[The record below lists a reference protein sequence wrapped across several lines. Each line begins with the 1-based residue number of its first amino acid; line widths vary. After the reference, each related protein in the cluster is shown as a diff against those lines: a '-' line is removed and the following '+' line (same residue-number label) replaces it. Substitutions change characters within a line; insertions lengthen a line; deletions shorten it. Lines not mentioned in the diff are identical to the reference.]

1 MYRVTTIGGVGALAD
16 EDPGIGLALDSVR
29 ITDRPRA
36 LGVGLVVGL
45 LLGALL
51 FRRR

>member
-1 MYRVTTIGGVGALAD
+1 MYRVTTIGGVGGVLPA
-16 EDPGIGLALDSVR
+16 EDTIGQGLSIVGLD
-29 ITDRPRA
+29 TQAKA
-36 LGVGLVVGL
+36 LGAGLVVGL